1 MVPEIVTAIAT
12 VKSMSDITS
21 LLIKAKVDTAT
32 TEKAIELQSSIISLQ
47 TTLLAIQ
54 AQNQD
59 LLSAKNELE
68 QRLIEIES
76 WNAQAESYK
85 LEEITSGIFVMA
97 SQPNENDCTPAHW
110 LCANCYQK
118 KQKAILQYNGNPS
131 DGVHYFCPNCK
142 NEVADHTKSWS
153 PFAVA

>member
-47 TTLLAIQ
+47 TALLAIQ

-59 LLSAKNELE
+59 LLRSKNELE
-68 QRLIEIES
+68 QRLVEIES
-76 WNAQAESYK
+76 WNAQAENYK
-85 LEEITSGIFVMA
+85 LHEITSGVFVMA
-97 SQPNENDCTPAHW
+97 SQPNKNDTTPPHW

-118 KQKAILQYNGNPS
+118 KQKSILQFKSHPPN
-131 DGVHYFCPNCK
+131 GVHYLCPNCK
-142 NEVADHTKSWS
+142 NEIIDHSKKHPSFGS
-153 PFAVA
+153 F

>member
-1 MVPEIVTAIAT
+1 MVPEIITAIAT

-47 TTLLAIQ
+47 TALLAIQ

-68 QRLIEIES
+68 QRLAEIES
-76 WNAQAESYK
+76 WNAQAENYK
-85 LEEITSGIFVMA
+85 LHEIVSGVFVMA
-97 SQPNENDCTPAHW
+97 SQTDESDTAPAHW
-110 LCANCYQK
+110 LCPNCYEK
-118 KQKAILQYNGNPS
+118 KQKAILQYKGNPS
-131 DGVHYFCPNCK
+131 KGKVYSCQNCK
-142 NEVADHTKSWS
+142 TEIIDHSKSYSAFGVA
-153 PFAVA
+153 